1 MVSHTAGTVGVQGL
15 AAGLRKPLVLVGAVM
30 VQLVLGTIYGYSIF
44 WQPLE
49 AEIWP
54 PILTTDQAA
63 LLTASG
69 EAPPRDAVMVANA
82 AAAALEREHRLG
94 LLKYCFG
101 ICLLSFAA
109 SMVVAGRIQDRKG
122 PRVTAVMGGLCLG
135 LAFLTAG
142 QMRTLAVFYLCHAVL
157 MGGAVVALLL
167 LFDALTRGMDRSR
180 RPLLQYLPHG
190 LVTVAVI
197 GGLALGQQYVSTSP
211 SNKMFLLWSTVGVLA
226 GVGTGFA
233 YVSPIAAL
241 VKWFPRH
248 KGLVSGVAVAGFG
261 LGAYIFSGTS
271 RIGGVG
277 FIEAHGIPTFFSL
290 HGIIATVV
298 VCTGAM
304 LLSNPPAPS
313 AAAMTGAQPPQTDA
327 TWRDLL
333 GNWRFYQVWIMFF
346 SGAMAG
352 LMVIGILKPFAGSQ
366 LVHSA
371 EAAGRTLGEN
381 LRNELLLRGA
391 TAVGVLAIFNAA
403 GRVVWGWVSD
413 RMGRSLSM
421 TLMFF
426 LQGLTLLAFT
436 TLDTELELAVGAA
449 CVGFNFGGNFALFP
463 SLTADL
469 FGSKGFGANYGWVFT
484 SYGVA
489 GVLGVWAGNTAR
501 QMTGSFSAAF
511 TVAAVLC
518 MASAALSLTSRR
530 WRPADEA
537 MRNV

>member
-1 MVSHTAGTVGVQGL
+1 MVLHSAVSEGVTGL
-15 AAGLRKPLVLVGAVM
+15 AARFRKPLVLVGAVM
-30 VQLVLGTIYGYSIF
+30 VQLVLGTLYGYSIF

-49 AEIWP
+49 GEIWP

-69 EAPPRDAVMVANA
+69 EPLPRDAAIVATA
-82 AAAALEREHRLG
+82 AAAVLEREHRLG

-122 PRVTAVMGGLCLG
+122 PRVTAVVGGLCLG
-135 LAFLTAG
+135 LAFLAAG
-142 QMRTLAVFYLCHAVL
+142 RMGTLTVYYLCHAVL
-157 MGGAVVALLL
+157 MGGVVVAVLVLS
-167 LFDALTRGMDRSR
+167 DALTRGMDRSR
-180 RPLLQYLPHG
+180 RPILQYLPYG

-197 GGLALGQQYVSTSP
+197 GGLALGQQYISISP
-211 SNKMFLLWSTVGVLA
+211 VNKMFLLWSTVGVLA

-261 LGAYIFSGTS
+261 LGAYIFSGAS
-271 RIGGVG
+271 QIGGVG
-277 FIEAHGIPTFFSL
+277 FIEAHGIPDFFSL
-290 HGIIATVV
+290 HGIIATLV
-298 VCTGAM
+298 VCAGAF
-304 LLSNPPAPS
+304 LLCNPPAPAVAS
-313 AAAMTGAQPPQTDA
+313 RPAAEPRQADSS
-327 TWRDLL
+327 WRNLL
-333 GNWRFYQVWIMFF
+333 KNWRFYQVWIMFF

-371 EAAGRTLGEN
+371 EAAGKTLSDS

-403 GRVVWGWVSD
+403 GRVAWGWVSD
-413 RMGRSLSM
+413 RIGRSLSM
-421 TLMFF
+421 TVMFF
-426 LQGLTLLAFT
+426 LQGLTLLTFT
-436 TLDTELELAVGAA
+436 TLDTELELAIGAA

-501 QMTGSFSAAF
+501 QLTGSFTAAF
-511 TVAAVLC
+511 AVAAVLC
-518 MASAALSLTSRR
+518 MGSAALSHFSRH

-537 MRNV
+537 MSSA